1 MNADDIYEN
10 LPCHEEAL
18 RNGNNGDRGIVGS
31 TKIGAHGINTGGDG
45 DGGGGDGGVMDNGAG
60 QQNKMQNNLAL
71 NSKDMLYA
79 TPLKKSER
87 PLKVLNNGPT
97 AATATTATATT
108 TATTNGNGCGSALT
122 PARSQDQ
129 DAKIINAELE
139 DRRIRD
145 FLKDT
150 TQMHKKIE
158 LHKTYQ
164 SSNFSYLARK
174 EHFADLVQRN
184 VNNNGSGVPLR
195 PDVTIDEEAKL
206 AAMVG
211 GGSDGKGG
219 RAAAAY
225 KSLAGE
231 EEEVKNLDLDTNDSL
246 NELEARCNEKLEMLT
261 NLNRARSSEQR
272 SQEDNEQ
279 QQLEQGSIDLLLLG
293 GTDGDRAVSEDD
305 IVPKPSAP
313 PLSAVQTARSKHGKQ
328 QQQGGGNG
336 VGPFGE
342 STDQPII
349 SAHLNREWVLKKI
362 AMCLEQRISKKPV
375 PPVPGEAASVTTP
388 SAGPSSGPG
397 GYFGRGQTVGV
408 PSDSGSQPSGHRS
421 SAGAAAAAAGGG
433 DGGLPSLGYLV
444 LGSNGSGKT
453 SICNDIIEGTSGTK
467 GMLNRRLLACYFV
480 NSQNPECHSLSMFIR
495 SIILQILSHS
505 SFVNVT
511 GPDGAATSS
520 SVEMSNNLSTTIP
533 TVDGDRMAPA
543 SETVVTTSND
553 CLPEAD
559 QQRATGSPPSPPQQ
573 PPHQQQ
579 PQMGDMTDDLSEAV
593 DRELEAA
600 IRTEMQI
607 NERVAEFCSGRK
619 AKVSRQQSEPVESFS
634 RDREQPNYPYKTH
647 PPSMASKVGSGGG
660 DEQHEP
666 DGDDGKPEKTMS
678 PGRPV
683 KVSKIPIAIGSTIR
697 SPKKVSPTRQRS
709 REQEAE
715 EDEKKEAEEEKEA
728 EGAREEQTILEGGGE
743 AIAERDIADFQLDDI
758 VGKALDDEQDGCVQ
772 TKEEEK
778 KEEGKQHE
786 EEESNVKE
794 PLRPTKPME
803 TSIPPPLP
811 KSKNC
816 RQIIADGY
824 YEMLLSNPDI
834 FESLT
839 VDSIEKNPDDCFKKA
854 ILFPLLELCPPK
866 NALLLL
872 IDSIDENYLQDGNL
886 ISTLKGKQATKS
898 RNIAEL
904 LANHIHLM
912 PKWLFMVCTAKKQNK
927 NITKLF
933 TGFKKLTLDDLRKSH
948 VVKDV
953 QQYIINRLNTD
964 FRGINLTKDIIE
976 SLNQLYIKSN
986 GCLLYLYKVLNGIR
1000 ENFFTFREIKLI
1012 PCTLNGLYLYIC
1024 QKSFNKK
1031 QYNKIRP
1038 ILNILLVCNSY
1049 VDKYFIYNCL
1059 RTHNYTLEMEDF
1071 ERRLELMRNI
1081 VEYAPGGGGGG
1092 GGGNG
1097 ALRIFHNSFC
1107 DWLID
1112 VKFSTKKFLC
1122 DLNEGHVMVSMYY
1135 TVVADQICPNKLR
1148 LYLYHLIKTG
1158 EYLTSRS
1165 VDLDL
1170 LLILL
1175 ETKSNLSDCFYTNL
1189 LNCCA
1194 MCEDECR
1201 HDVNLSVRTKHMLD
1215 RFLNGQLNDEFMMF
1229 LNDFFKPNLPTDCKV
1244 LKLLIETGIN
1254 NADTQLSCESSAL
1267 NSPVLSDR
1275 SQNIDSELAELLIS
1289 SEKSCQQEL
1298 QKSINLHELQDG
1310 SNAAV
1315 AAGAAAM
1322 HGFGGGRGAHADCSA
1337 MARQR
1342 YSGVPSLGGGGDG
1355 GSSVLG
1361 DSKSDIQN
1369 DRIGSGL
1376 QCDMFE
1382 GEMHKGKALIHILAN
1397 EGNHTLLERALN
1409 ACKDPIDLEIED
1421 LNGQTALNIAARNG
1435 HQEIVKLL
1443 LTYKQPLKDGTG
1455 RYRMIDVNHAD
1466 RDGWTPLR
1474 SASWGGHTEV
1484 VKLLIET
1491 GVCAIDRADKEGRT
1505 ALRAAAWSG
1514 NEDIVKILIEAG
1526 ANVNSIDKQ
1535 GRTSLIA
1542 ASYMGHYDIVE
1553 ILLENGADVNHTDLD
1568 GRNALC
1574 VAALCGSSGYS
1585 RVISTLLEYGANTDQ
1600 TDNEGMSPLLVSSF
1614 EGNAEICEL
1623 LLENG
1628 ADPDMADN
1636 MGRTPLWAACTSGHA
1651 NVVKLLLFWGCGIDC
1666 MDSEGRTVL
1675 SVAAAQG
1682 NLETVRQLLDRGLD
1696 ETHRDNAG
1704 WTPLHYAAFEGY
1716 ADICVQLLESG
1727 AKIDE
1732 CDNEGKA
1739 ALHLAAQEG
1748 HNAVIEAILN
1758 IHRPCIDQRAHDG
1771 KTAFRLACLE
1781 EHFECI
1787 QTLLKY
1793 GCDINSKDA
1802 DSRTTLYILALDN
1815 KLKAVKFLLEYSNAD
1830 VNIPDS
1836 EGRTALHVSAWQGHA
1851 EMVKLLITLGNANV
1865 NAMDLESRTPLHSCA
1880 WQGNHEVMQLLLY
1893 YGAVPDHA
1901 CKQGA
1906 TALGISAQEGHEKCV
1921 SYLLKYGANPY
1932 KSDHCGRTPIKLAA
1946 KSNRNNVLRI
1956 LENFTKNDLDCG
1968 KMAHPQLNLKSPDE
1982 LPPCNSIHNPS
1993 PSSGCY
1999 PTNPSL
2005 LMPSGSAPPQNASPS
2020 TVSNNTT
2027 SCSSAQN
2034 NNFYENTMHSDTS
2047 SLQKRKSVISSQST
2061 GSSNEVPMSFTQQ
2074 LQKHSRH
2081 HNSKSHHIVQQQ
2093 HQPHHSNAAAHQQQ
2107 SVASGG
2113 GKFGSKKHSQVLP
2126 NVEEYQANIAAS
2138 NIRMNP
2144 NDADLFDLGCMS
2156 PLYAT
2161 PPHSPSSE
2169 ISSPGQNQPPSSLAL
2184 LGKQFEEMNISLSNN
2199 STIVNPHDSHF
2210 ARDTHMRIILGNNQ
2224 KDGHHQH
2231 SGSAS
2236 GGGAGGGGKSSKRI
2250 TTNPAMRLIRNRI
2263 DSAAQL
2269 IRRTNNMLS
2278 SNSNN
2283 QGSSSIGVK
2292 SGTFQWRKE
2301 SQM

>member
-1 MNADDIYEN
+1 MNSDDIYEN
-10 LPCHEEAL
+10 LPCHTDEAL
-18 RNGNNGDRGIVGS
+18 RNGNGTTTS
-31 TKIGAHGINTGGDG
+31 NTGNRASRDAT
-45 DGGGGDGGVMDNGAG
+45 DENGEG
-60 QQNKMQNNLAL
+60 KMQNNLAL

-87 PLKVLNNGPT
+87 PGKVLNNSAP
-97 AATATTATATT
+97 AVQ
-108 TATTNGNGCGSALT
+108 NGNVAAASPGSKPSAAHSSALSGAEADRDT
-122 PARSQDQ
+122 
-129 DAKIINAELE
+129 KIINAELE

-150 TQMHKKIE
+150 SQMHKKIE

-184 VNNNGSGVPLR
+184 VNSNNGDQQQPPPYCVAGE
-195 PDVTIDEEAKL
+195 DELDSTAAL
-206 AAMVG
+206 AVVATG
-211 GGSDGKGG
+211 
-219 RAAAAY
+219 Y
-225 KSLAGE
+225 KTLAGE
-231 EEEVKNLDLDTNDSL
+231 EEDNNLDLDVNESL
-246 NELEARCNEKLEMLT
+246 NELEARCNEKLEMLAK
-261 NLNRARSSEQR
+261 LNRTRPGTATEQQ

-279 QQLEQGSIDLLLLG
+279 ADLMGHTPVELEAG
-293 GTDGDRAVSEDD
+293 V
-305 IVPKPSAP
+305 VPKPSAP
-313 PLSAVQTARSKHGKQ
+313 PLSALSTERASKSNNLGDPL
-328 QQQGGGNG
+328 GGGG
-336 VGPFGE
+336 
-342 STDQPII
+342 STGAGSEAII

-362 AMCLEQRISKKPV
+362 AMCLEQRTSKKPV
-375 PPVPGEAASVTTP
+375 PPVPSSVPNDIATP
-388 SAGPSSGPG
+388 SGSS
-397 GYFGRGQTVGV
+397 V
-408 PSDSGSQPSGHRS
+408 PP
-421 SAGAAAAAAGGG
+421 AAAGGYFARG
-433 DGGLPSLGYLV
+433 GQSGASGIPPTDGLRGGGGGGGGENGLPSLGYLV

-453 SICNDIIEGTSGTK
+453 SICNDIIEGTTGTK

-495 SIILQILSHS
+495 SVILQILSHS
-505 SFVNVT
+505 SYVNS
-511 GPDGAATSS
+511 AAN
-520 SVEMSNNLSTTIP
+520 SVAGHELINLS
-533 TVDGDRMAPA
+533 
-543 SETVVTTSND
+543 ETSFEVNEQQPVSNSND

-559 QQRATGSPPSPPQQ
+559 QQQLKGAEPSAPANHSPDADVLRSDPPPVTQ
-573 PPHQQQ
+573 
-579 PQMGDMTDDLSEAV
+579 TERTNESSETV
-593 DRELEAA
+593 DKELEDA
-600 IRTEMQI
+600 IRTEMKI
-607 NERVAEFCSGRK
+607 NERVAEFCSSRK
-619 AKVSRQQSEPVESFS
+619 KVSRQQSEPVESLS
-634 RDREQPNYPYKTH
+634 RDREQPTYPYKTH
-647 PPSMASKVGSGGG
+647 PPPMTKAAA
-660 DEQHEP
+660 ETNA
-666 DGDDGKPEKTMS
+666 DGEEKLDKATMS
-678 PGRPV
+678 PGRPA

-697 SPKKVSPTRQRS
+697 SPKKMSPTKEDVGQRDRGQETDAETRQ
-709 REQEAE
+709 APE
-715 EDEKKEAEEEKEA
+715 EDI
-728 EGAREEQTILEGGGE
+728 ILEGGGE
-743 AIAERDIADFQLDDI
+743 AIAEGDVSDIKLLQ
-758 VGKALDDEQDGCVQ
+758 DDEAIDV
-772 TKEEEK
+772 KASESSEEVK
-778 KEEGKQHE
+778 K
-786 EEESNVKE
+786 SLE
-794 PLRPTKPME
+794 PLIAPEEASSVRVDCVERTHPQIRPTKPME

-816 RQIIADGY
+816 RQVIADGY

-834 FESLT
+834 FELLT

-872 IDSIDENYLQDGNL
+872 IDSIDENYIQDGNL
-886 ISTLKGKQATKS
+886 ISTLKGKQVTKS

-904 LANHIHLM
+904 LSNHIHLM

-1031 QYNKIRP
+1031 QYSKIRP
-1038 ILNILLVCNSY
+1038 ILNVLLVCNSY

-1081 VEYAPGGGGGG
+1081 VEYSPMNPG
-1092 GGGNG
+1092 
-1097 ALRIFHNSFC
+1097 AVRIFHNSFC

-1135 TVVADQICPNKLR
+1135 TVVADEICPNKLR

-1158 EYLTSRS
+1158 EYLTSKN

-1201 HDVNLSVRTKHMLD
+1201 NDINLSARTKYMLD
-1215 RFLNGQLNDEFMMF
+1215 RFLNGQLNDDFMIF

-1254 NADTQLSCESSAL
+1254 NADTALSCESSAI

-1298 QKSINLHELQDG
+1298 QKSIHLELLDG
-1310 SNAAV
+1310 GGV
-1315 AAGAAAM
+1315 PAGAAGM
-1322 HGFGGGRGAHADCSA
+1322 LDGHGVGRDGAAAAAAIGGVSA
-1337 MARQR
+1337 GLVARHR
-1342 YSGVPSLGGGGDG
+1342 YSAGPSITSGGGGDG
-1355 GSSVLG
+1355 GSSALG

-1369 DRIGSGL
+1369 DRVGSAV

-1443 LTYKQPLKDGTG
+1443 LTYKQPLRDGTG

-1748 HNAVIEAILN
+1748 HNAVMEAILN

-1787 QTLLKY
+1787 QTLLKF

-1802 DSRTTLYILALDN
+1802 DSRTTLYILALEN

-1836 EGRTALHVSAWQGHA
+1836 EGRTALHVAAWQGHA
-1851 EMVKLLITLGNANV
+1851 EMVKLLITLGNADV

-1893 YGAVPDHA
+1893 YGAISDHA

-1956 LENFTKNDLDCG
+1956 LESFTKNDLDCG
-1968 KMAHPQLNLKSPDE
+1968 KVMHPHLNLKSPDE
-1982 LPPCNSIHNPS
+1982 LPPCSSIHNPS
-1993 PSSGCY
+1993 PSSGY
-1999 PTNPSL
+1999 PNNPNL
-2005 LMPSGSAPPQNASPS
+2005 LIPASGGGGGGSAMLNASS
-2020 TVSNNTT
+2020 TNSNTT
-2027 SCSSAQN
+2027 SSTTQN

-2061 GSSNEVPMSFTQQ
+2061 GSSNEQAPMSFTQQ

-2093 HQPHHSNAAAHQQQ
+2093 HQPHQQQ
-2107 SVASGG
+2107 QTSTSSVA
-2113 GKFGSKKHSQVLP
+2113 KFASKKHSQVLP
-2126 NVEEYQANIAAS
+2126 NVEEYQSNIAS
-2138 NIRMNP
+2138 NIRINP

-2199 STIVNPHDSHF
+2199 STIMNPHDNHF

-2224 KDGHHQH
+2224 KEGGQLQ
-2231 SGSAS
+2231 GAN
-2236 GGGAGGGGKSSKRI
+2236 GGAGAGGKSSKRSGI
-2250 TTNPAMRLIRNRI
+2250 ATNPAMRLIRNRI

-2269 IRRTNNMLS
+2269 IRRTNNILS
-2278 SNSNN
+2278 SGGNN

>member
-1 MNADDIYEN
+1 MSSSANGEIANGGRMNTDDMYAN
-10 LPCHEEAL
+10 LPCHE
-18 RNGNNGDRGIVGS
+18 RMR
-31 TKIGAHGINTGGDG
+31 
-45 DGGGGDGGVMDNGAG
+45 NGAG
-60 QQNKMQNNLAL
+60 GVDSDEGSGLTPNVASTADNGCASGGFTVDQQPAVENNNKIQNNLAM
-71 NSKDMLYA
+71 NSRDSLYA
-79 TPLKKSER
+79 TPLKRSER
-87 PLKVLNNGPT
+87 PKLLQQGATPKGRPPIATPVTRAIGHANMDDHLNNSNGSGSSL
-97 AATATTATATT
+97 TTAD
-108 TATTNGNGCGSALT
+108 
-122 PARSQDQ
+122 RDV
-129 DAKIINAELE
+129 KIINAELE

-158 LHKTYQ
+158 LNKEYQ
-164 SSNFSYLARK
+164 TSNFSYLARK
-174 EHFADLVQRN
+174 EHFVNLVHQN
-184 VNNNGSGVPLR
+184 VLNDSLH
-195 PDVTIDEEAKL
+195 
-206 AAMVG
+206 G
-211 GGSDGKGG
+211 GGSAT
-219 RAAAAY
+219 AAAAQSDSLDQSLLLGY
-225 KSLAGE
+225 KTLANE
-231 EEEVKNLDLDTNDSL
+231 EEGKNLDLDVNESL
-246 NELEARCNEKLEMLT
+246 DELEVKCNEKLEMLT
-261 NLNRARSSEQR
+261 NLHRNRSTER

-279 QQLEQGSIDLLLLG
+279 LDMDQPPPTL
-293 GTDGDRAVSEDD
+293 
-305 IVPKPSAP
+305 VPP
-313 PLSAVQTARSKHGKQ
+313 PDKKLSLNSQPVNGKTSNQ
-328 QQQGGGNG
+328 NNIGGNARMQ
-336 VGPFGE
+336 
-342 STDQPII
+342 DAAI
-349 SAHLNREWVLKKI
+349 SAYLNREWVLKKI
-362 AMCLEQRISKKPV
+362 AMCLEQRASKKPIPV
-375 PPVPGEAASVTTP
+375 PPGADPADRV
-388 SAGPSSGPG
+388 PSS
-397 GYFGRGQTVGV
+397 T
-408 PSDSGSQPSGHRS
+408 SGFFPRATSTHQ
-421 SAGAAAAAAGGG
+421 AAPNRAV
-433 DGGLPSLGYLV
+433 DLPSLGYLV

-453 SICNDIIEGTSGTK
+453 SICNDIIEGSAGTK

-505 SFVNVT
+505 SF
-511 GPDGAATSS
+511 GC
-520 SVEMSNNLSTTIP
+520 ST
-533 TVDGDRMAPA
+533 APP
-543 SETVVTTSND
+543 VGTTPNITANSND
-553 CLPEAD
+553 LTNNEPKEPSVIGSNDALPEAD
-559 QQRATGSPPSPPQQ
+559 QQQFAADRSPSKEAEEKVA
-573 PPHQQQ
+573 
-579 PQMGDMTDDLSEAV
+579 GYDKELEDVILSEIK
-593 DRELEAA
+593 L
-600 IRTEMQI
+600 
-607 NERVAEFCSGRK
+607 NERVAEFCSK
-619 AKVSRQQSEPVESFS
+619 KKVCRQQSEPVESLS
-634 RDREQPNYPYKTH
+634 RDKELSNYPYTTH
-647 PPSMASKVGSGGG
+647 PPLLKNVSGK
-660 DEQHEP
+660 ESSENRNNNIL
-666 DGDDGKPEKTMS
+666 S
-678 PGRPV
+678 PG
-683 KVSKIPIAIGSTIR
+683 KAKASKIPVAIGSSIR
-697 SPKKVSPTRQRS
+697 SPTKVVLPKESPKS
-709 REQEAE
+709 ENG
-715 EDEKKEAEEEKEA
+715 EEEELLD
-728 EGAREEQTILEGGGE
+728 GAG
-743 AIAERDIADFQLDDI
+743 DCIADISDI
-758 VGKALDDEQDGCVQ
+758 KLDDEIAREISEDVTVEIKETEEIVEQTVENIKTEPSKPTTEPKPVIEPPAVDG
-772 TKEEEK
+772 
-778 KEEGKQHE
+778 
-786 EEESNVKE
+786 N
-794 PLRPTKPME
+794 
-803 TSIPPPLP
+803 IPPPLP

-834 FESLT
+834 FESIT

-854 ILFPLLELCPPK
+854 ILFPLLELNPPK

-872 IDSIDENYLQDGNL
+872 IDSIDENYIQDGNL
-886 ISTLKGKQATKS
+886 ISTLKGKQITKS

-904 LANHIHLM
+904 LSNHIHLM

-986 GCLLYLYKVLNGIR
+986 GCLLYLFKVLTGIK

-1038 ILNILLVCNSY
+1038 ILNILLVCNNY
-1049 VDKYFIYNCL
+1049 VDKYFLYNCL
-1059 RTHNYTLEMEDF
+1059 RTHNYTLDMEEF
-1071 ERRLELMRNI
+1071 EKRLDLMRNI
-1081 VEYAPGGGGGG
+1081 VEYSPR
-1092 GGGNG
+1092 NPY
-1097 ALRIFHNSFC
+1097 ALKIFHNSFC

-1135 TVVADQICPNKLR
+1135 TMVADQLCPNKLR

-1158 EYLTSRS
+1158 EYLTNKNIN
-1165 VDLDL
+1165 LDL

-1194 MCEDECR
+1194 LCEDECKN
-1201 HDVNLSVRTKHMLD
+1201 DVNLALRTRVMLE
-1215 RFLNGQLNDEFMMF
+1215 RYLNAELNEEFIGF

-1254 NADTQLSCESSAL
+1254 NADTVLSCESSAI

-1289 SEKSCQQEL
+1289 SEKSCQLEL
-1298 QKSINLHELQDG
+1298 QKSINLVDIQCGVAGLGPTVGCNTSSAPLVGDNFDGHDGDRCESAIVGDG
-1310 SNAAV
+1310 SAI
-1315 AAGAAAM
+1315 
-1322 HGFGGGRGAHADCSA
+1322 
-1337 MARQR
+1337 
-1342 YSGVPSLGGGGDG
+1342 
-1355 GSSVLG
+1355 G

-1369 DRIGSGL
+1369 DRV
-1376 QCDMFE
+1376 QYDMFDSE
-1382 GEMHKGKALIHILAN
+1382 LHKGKALIHILAN

-1435 HQEIVKLL
+1435 HIDIVKLL
-1443 LTYKQPLKDGTG
+1443 LHYKQPLNDGTG
-1455 RYRMIDVNHAD
+1455 RFRKINVNHAD

-1474 SASWGGHTEV
+1474 SASWGGHTDV
-1484 VKLLIET
+1484 VKLLIES
-1491 GVCAIDRADKEGRT
+1491 GACAIDRADKEGRT

-1585 RVISTLLEYGANTDQ
+1585 KVISTLLEYGANTDQ

-1614 EGNAEICEL
+1614 EGNSEICEL

-1628 ADPDMADN
+1628 ADPDMADH

-1651 NVVKLLLFWGCGIDC
+1651 HVVKLLLFWGCGIDC

-1716 ADICVQLLESG
+1716 ADICIQLLESG

-1748 HNAVIEAILN
+1748 HNAVLEAILN
-1758 IHRPCIDQRAHDG
+1758 VHRPCIDQRAHDG

-1781 EHFECI
+1781 GHFECV
-1787 QTLLKY
+1787 QSLLKF

-1802 DSRTTLYILALDN
+1802 DSRTTLYILALEN
-1815 KLKAVKFLLEYSNAD
+1815 KLKVVKFLLEYSHAD
-1830 VNIPDS
+1830 VNIPDG
-1836 EGRTALHVSAWQGHA
+1836 EGRTALHVASWQGHA
-1851 EMVKLLITLGNANV
+1851 EMVKLLITLGNADV

-1893 YGAVPDHA
+1893 YGAIPDHA

-1921 SYLLKYGANPY
+1921 TYLLKYGANPF

-1956 LENFTKNDLDCG
+1956 LENYTKNDLDGG
-1968 KMAHPQLNLKSPDE
+1968 KMGHQNLNLKSPDE
-1982 LPPCNSIHNPS
+1982 LPPSSAIHNPS
-1993 PSSGCY
+1993 PSG
-1999 PTNPSL
+1999 PFPNPGL
-2005 LMPSGSAPPQNASPS
+2005 LMPNNSLGGATNSTQNS
-2020 TVSNNTT
+2020 
-2027 SCSSAQN
+2027 
-2034 NNFYENTMHSDTS
+2034 NFYENTMQSDNS

-2061 GSSNEVPMSFTQQ
+2061 GSSNEAPMSFTQQ

-2093 HQPHHSNAAAHQQQ
+2093 HQPHNQVTTGNA
-2107 SVASGG
+2107 SSTRYG
-2113 GKFGSKKHSQVLP
+2113 GSKKHAQILP
-2126 NVEEYQANIAAS
+2126 NVEEYQANIAS

-2161 PPHSPSSE
+2161 PPHSPSSD
-2169 ISSPGQNQPPSSLAL
+2169 ISSPGQNQPPSSLAQ

-2199 STIVNPHDSHF
+2199 STIMNPSDNHF

-2224 KDGHHQH
+2224 KEQ
-2231 SGSAS
+2231 SQ
-2236 GGGAGGGGKSSKRI
+2236 GGKSSKRSGI
-2250 TTNPAMRLIRNRI
+2250 ATNPAMRLIRNRI

-2269 IRRTNNMLS
+2269 IRRTNNILS
-2278 SNSNN
+2278 SGGGSG

>member
-1 MNADDIYEN
+1 MDTDDIYEN
-10 LPCHEEAL
+10 LPCREEAL
-18 RNGNNGDRGIVGS
+18 RNGNGGAAGSVPNG
-31 TKIGAHGINTGGDG
+31 AAGGG
-45 DGGGGDGGVMDNGAG
+45 DGGGG
-60 QQNKMQNNLAL
+60 NKLQNNLAL

-79 TPLKKSER
+79 TPLKKSDR
-87 PLKVLNNGPT
+87 PLKVLNNG
-97 AATATTATATT
+97 TTAPMAM
-108 TATTNGNGCGSALT
+108 TTNGNGTTGPPVVGRLVDRT
-122 PARSQDQ
+122 ETNEH

-158 LHKTYQ
+158 LHKTSYQ

-184 VNNNGSGVPLR
+184 VNNNGGTVAEDLGA
-195 PDVTIDEEAKL
+195 TG
-206 AAMVG
+206 AAGGLVG
-211 GGSDGKGG
+211 TG
-219 RAAAAY
+219 Y
-225 KSLAGE
+225 KSLAGQKE
-231 EEEVKNLDLDTNDSL
+231 EDNNLDFDVHESL

-261 NLNRARSSEQR
+261 NLNRGRSTEQR

-279 QQLEQGSIDLLLLG
+279 QLQQQQQQQQQLSDDG
-293 GTDGDRAVSEDD
+293 GDG
-305 IVPKPSAP
+305 VPKPSAP
-313 PLSAVQTARSKHGKQ
+313 PLSALQTERKKRGASGNRE
-328 QQQGGGNG
+328 GNG
-336 VGPFGE
+336 SGLGGDG
-342 STDQPII
+342 SLDQPVI

-362 AMCLEQRISKKPV
+362 AMCLEQRIAKKPV
-375 PPVPGEAASVTTP
+375 PPVPGGGATDGASVATPSTGAAGGFFGRAAPDAPTVAAATQAPPPPPP
-388 SAGPSSGPG
+388 SAGGL
-397 GYFGRGQTVGV
+397 RGV
-408 PSDSGSQPSGHRS
+408 DGSP
-421 SAGAAAAAAGGG
+421 
-433 DGGLPSLGYLV
+433 PSLGYLV

-480 NSQNPECHSLSMFIR
+480 NSQSPECHSLSMFIR

-505 SFVNVT
+505 SFVHSSDPGAGAQHEVT
-511 GPDGAATSS
+511 
-520 SVEMSNNLSTTIP
+520 NLSAG
-533 TVDGDRMAPA
+533 DGSALGDEPVA
-543 SETVVTTSND
+543 EVVEPVNTSND

-559 QQRATGSPPSPPQQ
+559 QQRNEPPQ
-573 PPHQQQ
+573 PPA
-579 PQMGDMTDDLSEAV
+579 TDELSETV

-600 IRTEMQI
+600 IRTELKI
-607 NERVAEFCSGRK
+607 NERVAEFCASGRK
-619 AKVSRQQSEPVESFS
+619 KVSRQQSEPVESFG
-634 RDREQPNYPYKTH
+634 RDREHANYPYKTH
-647 PPSMASKVGSGGG
+647 PPPAGKTLGGG
-660 DEQHEP
+660 TIEEEMAADEQKDE
-666 DGDDGKPEKTMS
+666 DGDDGKAVEKTMS
-678 PGRPV
+678 PGRGG

-697 SPKKVSPTRQRS
+697 SPKKVSPTGKGPEPKEFPDKES
-709 REQEAE
+709 SEGGGAE
-715 EDEKKEAEEEKEA
+715 ED
-728 EGAREEQTILEGGGE
+728 TILEGGGE
-743 AIAERDIADFQLDDI
+743 AIAEGDIADFKQGLDDDEVADVNEQHNGREEHVDRTAGEQLDS
-758 VGKALDDEQDGCVQ
+758 L
-772 TKEEEK
+772 
-778 KEEGKQHE
+778 
-786 EEESNVKE
+786 
-794 PLRPTKPME
+794 LPTKAME

-854 ILFPLLELCPPK
+854 ILFPLLELCPPR

-886 ISTLKGKQATKS
+886 ISTLKGKQASKS

-1038 ILNILLVCNSY
+1038 ILNVLLVCNSY
-1049 VDKYFIYNCL
+1049 VDKLFIYNCL

-1081 VEYAPGGGGGG
+1081 VEYSPTNAS
-1092 GGGNG
+1092 
-1097 ALRIFHNSFC
+1097 AVRIFHNSFC

-1254 NADTQLSCESSAL
+1254 NADTQLSCESSAIH
-1267 NSPVLSDR
+1267 SPVLSDR

-1298 QKSINLHELQDG
+1298 QKSINLEDG
-1310 SNAAV
+1310 N
-1315 AAGAAAM
+1315 
-1322 HGFGGGRGAHADCSA
+1322 GGGGMGSVPAMGFAGGRAGDGGASGGLS
-1337 MARQR
+1337 RQR
-1342 YSGVPSLGGGGDG
+1342 YSGGPSIAGGDG
-1355 GSSVLG
+1355 GSSALG

-1369 DRIGSGL
+1369 DRIGSGF

-1553 ILLENGADVNHTDLD
+1553 ILLENGAEVNHTDLD

-1716 ADICVQLLESG
+1716 GDICVQLLESG

-1758 IHRPCIDQRAHDG
+1758 IHRLCIDQRAHDG

-1830 VNIPDS
+1830 ANIPDS

-1968 KMAHPQLNLKSPDE
+1968 KMVHLNLKSPDE

-1999 PTNPSL
+1999 PSNPGL
-2005 LMPSGSAPPQNASPS
+2005 LMPTAAGATGGAMQNPSPSPNAS
-2020 TVSNNTT
+2020 NTT
-2027 SCSSAQN
+2027 GSSAQN

-2061 GSSNEVPMSFTQQ
+2061 GSSNEQVPMSFTQQ

-2093 HQPHHSNAAAHQQQ
+2093 HQPHHNAHQQ
-2107 SVASGG
+2107 SVAG

-2126 NVEEYQANIAAS
+2126 NVDEYHANIAS

-2199 STIVNPHDSHF
+2199 STIVNPHDNHF

-2224 KDGHHQH
+2224 KEGVHQQ
-2231 SGSAS
+2231 
-2236 GGGAGGGGKSSKRI
+2236 GGAAAGGGGGGKSSKRSGI

-2278 SNSNN
+2278 SSGNN

>member
-1 MNADDIYEN
+1 MSSALNGKLANGKMNADDIYEN
-10 LPCHEEAL
+10 LPCHERM
-18 RNGNNGDRGIVGS
+18 RNG
-31 TKIGAHGINTGGDG
+31 GGDEFAPSAPPAMDEEDG
-45 DGGGGDGGVMDNGAG
+45 PSGGGGGASGVQA
-60 QQNKMQNNLAL
+60 QQQPPQLQQQQQQVENNNKIQNNLAL
-71 NSKDMLYA
+71 HSKDSLYA

-87 PLKVLNNGPT
+87 PKPAQGATPKGRPPLPTRVSSINVDDNLNNS
-97 AATATTATATT
+97 AAAAQA
-108 TATTNGNGCGSALT
+108 ASE
-122 PARSQDQ
+122 RDV
-129 DAKIINAELE
+129 KIINAELE

-150 TQMHKKIE
+150 SQMHKKIE
-158 LHKTYQ
+158 LHKEYQ
-164 SSNFSYLARK
+164 GSNFSYLARK
-174 EHFADLVQRN
+174 EHFANLVQQN
-184 VNNNGSGVPLR
+184 VLNDSLN
-195 PDVTIDEEAKL
+195 
-206 AAMVG
+206 
-211 GGSDGKGG
+211 GGSAGHPEGIDQSLLG
-219 RAAAAY
+219 Y
-225 KSLAGE
+225 KTLANE
-231 EEEVKNLDLDTNDSL
+231 DEDKNLDLDVNESL
-246 NELEARCNEKLEMLT
+246 DELEAKCNEKLEMLT
-261 NLNRARSSEQR
+261 NLHRHRSTER

-279 QQLEQGSIDLLLLG
+279 LDLDGPLGEQKPPPALINGKTSSLMQNGRPQELSLG
-293 GTDGDRAVSEDD
+293 
-305 IVPKPSAP
+305 PS
-313 PLSAVQTARSKHGKQ
+313 SAVHAY
-328 QQQGGGNG
+328 
-336 VGPFGE
+336 
-342 STDQPII
+342 
-349 SAHLNREWVLKKI
+349 LNREWVLKKI
-362 AMCLEQRISKKPV
+362 AMCLEQRASKKPIPV
-375 PPVPGEAASVTTP
+375 PPLEGAECVAS
-388 SAGPSSGPG
+388 SSGFFPRATSTHQAPN
-397 GYFGRGQTVGV
+397 RGL
-408 PSDSGSQPSGHRS
+408 D
-421 SAGAAAAAAGGG
+421 
-433 DGGLPSLGYLV
+433 LPSLGYLV

-453 SICNDIIEGTSGTK
+453 SICNDIIDGTSGTK

-505 SFVNVT
+505 SFVGGINPT
-511 GPDGAATSS
+511 TAHNTS
-520 SVEMSNNLSTTIP
+520 
-533 TVDGDRMAPA
+533 
-543 SETVVTTSND
+543 TTSND
-553 CLPEAD
+553 LTEAAVETAKQEHPPQDISSNEALPEAD
-559 QQRATGSPPSPPQQ
+559 QTK
-573 PPHQQQ
+573 
-579 PQMGDMTDDLSEAV
+579 DTDFDKELEDVILSEIK
-593 DRELEAA
+593 L
-600 IRTEMQI
+600 
-607 NERVAEFCSGRK
+607 NERVAEFCSK
-619 AKVSRQQSEPVESFS
+619 KKVCRQQSEPVESLS
-634 RDREQPNYPYKTH
+634 RDKEAPAYPYTTH
-647 PPSMASKVGSGGG
+647 PPLQKTGEQRDKAGG
-660 DEQHEP
+660 
-666 DGDDGKPEKTMS
+666 S
-678 PGRPV
+678 PGKRG
-683 KVSKIPIAIGSTIR
+683 SKIPVAIGSKIR
-697 SPKKVSPTRQRS
+697 SPAKSLASSPQ
-709 REQEAE
+709 E
-715 EDEKKEAEEEKEA
+715 ED
-728 EGAREEQTILEGGGE
+728 GGKVE
-743 AIAERDIADFQLDDI
+743 P
-758 VGKALDDEQDGCVQ
+758 
-772 TKEEEK
+772 
-778 KEEGKQHE
+778 E
-786 EEESNVKE
+786 EEEILDGAGEGIADISDMKLDEDIAQEINEDVTEKIEEPVAATPPKE
-794 PLRPTKPME
+794 ESPEQEEVAPPSE
-803 TSIPPPLP
+803 TASIPPPLP

-816 RQIIADGY
+816 RQVIADGY

-834 FESLT
+834 FESIT

-854 ILFPLLELCPPK
+854 ILFPLLELSPPK
-866 NALLLL
+866 SALLLL
-872 IDSIDENYLQDGNL
+872 IDSIDENYIQDGNL
-886 ISTLKGKQATKS
+886 ISTLKGKQVTKS

-904 LANHIHLM
+904 LSNHIHLM

-933 TGFKKLTLDDLRKSH
+933 TGYKKLTLDDLRKSH

-986 GCLLYLYKVLNGIR
+986 GCLLYLHKVLTGIK

-1038 ILNILLVCNSY
+1038 MLNVLLVCNNY
-1049 VDKYFIYNCL
+1049 VDKYFLYNCL
-1059 RTHNYTLEMEDF
+1059 RTHNYSLEMDEF
-1071 ERRLELMRNI
+1071 EKRLDLMRNI
-1081 VEYAPGGGGGG
+1081 IEYSPR
-1092 GGGNG
+1092 NPG
-1097 ALRIFHNSFC
+1097 ALKIFHNSFC

-1135 TVVADQICPNKLR
+1135 TMVADQLCPNKLR

-1158 EYLTSRS
+1158 EYLTNKHIN
-1165 VDLDL
+1165 LDL

-1194 MCEDECR
+1194 LCEDECKN
-1201 HDVNLSVRTKHMLD
+1201 DVNLACKTRLMLE
-1215 RFLNGQLNDEFMMF
+1215 RYLNAELNEEFNGF

-1254 NADTQLSCESSAL
+1254 NADTVLSCESSAI

-1298 QKSINLHELQDG
+1298 QKSINLDQLQPTPSALVDRYDVHEVDQCESVG
-1310 SNAAV
+1310 V
-1315 AAGAAAM
+1315 A
-1322 HGFGGGRGAHADCSA
+1322 
-1337 MARQR
+1337 
-1342 YSGVPSLGGGGDG
+1342 GDG
-1355 GSSVLG
+1355 GSAIG

-1369 DRIGSGL
+1369 DRV
-1376 QCDMFE
+1376 QYDMFDA
-1382 GEMHKGKALIHILAN
+1382 EMHKGKALIHILAN
-1397 EGNHTLLERALN
+1397 EGNHMLLERALN

-1435 HQEIVKLL
+1435 HIEIVKLL
-1443 LTYKQPLKDGTG
+1443 LQDRQPLNDGTG
-1455 RYRMIDVNHAD
+1455 RFRKIDVNHAD

-1474 SASWGGHTEV
+1474 SASWGGHTDV
-1484 VKLLIET
+1484 VKLLIES
-1491 GVCAIDRADKEGRT
+1491 GSCAIDRADKEGRT

-1553 ILLENGADVNHTDLD
+1553 ILLESGADVNHTDLD

-1585 RVISTLLEYGANTDQ
+1585 KVISTLLEYGANTDQ

-1614 EGNAEICEL
+1614 EGNSEICEL

-1628 ADPDMADN
+1628 ADPDMADH

-1716 ADICVQLLESG
+1716 ADICIQLLESG

-1739 ALHLAAQEG
+1739 ALHLASQEG

-1758 IHRPCIDQRAHDG
+1758 VHRACIDQRAHDG

-1781 EHFECI
+1781 GHFECV

-1793 GCDINSKDA
+1793 GCDVNSKDA
-1802 DSRTTLYILALDN
+1802 DSRTTLYILALEN
-1815 KLKAVKFLLEYSNAD
+1815 KLKVVKFLLEYSNVD
-1830 VNIPDS
+1830 VNVPDS
-1836 EGRTALHVSAWQGHA
+1836 EGRSALHVASWQGHA
-1851 EMVKLLITLGNANV
+1851 EMVKLLITLGNADV

-1893 YGAVPDHA
+1893 YGAIPDHA

-1921 SYLLKYGANPY
+1921 TYLLKYGANPY

-1956 LENFTKNDLDCG
+1956 LENYTKNDLDGG
-1968 KMAHPQLNLKSPDE
+1968 KMLHQGLNLKSPDE
-1982 LPPCNSIHNPS
+1982 LPPTSSIHNPS
-1993 PSSGCY
+1993 PSG
-1999 PTNPSL
+1999 PFPNPSL
-2005 LMPSGSAPPQNASPS
+2005 LMPSSSLN
-2020 TVSNNTT
+2020 V
-2027 SCSSAQN
+2027 SSASTAAIGGTQN
-2034 NNFYENTMHSDTS
+2034 SNFYENTMQSDNS

-2061 GSSNEVPMSFTQQ
+2061 GSSNEQAPMSFTQQ

-2081 HNSKSHHIVQQQ
+2081 HNSKSHHIVQQ
-2093 HQPHHSNAAAHQQQ
+2093 HHHQQQ
-2107 SVASGG
+2107 LQHQQHQQMGSSTGG
-2113 GKFGSKKHSQVLP
+2113 STGGSKYGGTKKHSQMLP
-2126 NVEEYQANIAAS
+2126 NVEEMHSSNAAS
-2138 NIRMNP
+2138 SMRMNP

-2161 PPHSPSSE
+2161 PPHSPSSD

-2199 STIVNPHDSHF
+2199 STIMHPPDNHF

-2224 KDGHHQH
+2224 KEPQQ
-2231 SGSAS
+2231 S
-2236 GGGAGGGGKSSKRI
+2236 GKSSKRSGI
-2250 TTNPAMRLIRNRI
+2250 ATNPAMRLIRNRI

-2278 SNSNN
+2278 SSGGSSG

>member
-1 MNADDIYEN
+1 MNSDDIYEN
-10 LPCHEEAL
+10 LPCHTDEAL
-18 RNGNNGDRGIVGS
+18 RNGNGMTS
-31 TKIGAHGINTGGDG
+31 TGNRASAVLE
-45 DGGGGDGGVMDNGAG
+45 GGGGGGGGGRSTEEGGEV
-60 QQNKMQNNLAL
+60 KLQNNLAL

-87 PLKVLNNGPT
+87 PVKVLNSSVPVMQ
-97 AATATTATATT
+97 
-108 TATTNGNGCGSALT
+108 NGNAAPGTRAQPNSGTFSGEAERDT
-122 PARSQDQ
+122 
-129 DAKIINAELE
+129 KIINAELE

-150 TQMHKKIE
+150 SQMHKKIE

-184 VNNNGSGVPLR
+184 VNSNG
-195 PDVTIDEEAKL
+195 
-206 AAMVG
+206 AMVSDQPLPFHAAG
-211 GGSDGKGG
+211 GDEPDSASFVAGG
-219 RAAAAY
+219 Y
-225 KSLAGE
+225 KTLAGE
-231 EEEVKNLDLDTNDSL
+231 EEDKNLDLGINESL
-246 NELEARCNEKLEMLT
+246 NELEARCNEKLEMLAK
-261 NLNRARSSEQR
+261 LNRARSSTTTEQQ

-279 QQLEQGSIDLLLLG
+279 ADLMDP
-293 GTDGDRAVSEDD
+293 TAVEIEREAG

-313 PLSAVQTARSKHGKQ
+313 PLSALNTERGSKGNNLADPI
-328 QQQGGGNG
+328 GGSTSG
-336 VGPFGE
+336 GE
-342 STDQPII
+342 PAI

-362 AMCLEQRISKKPV
+362 AMCLEQRVSKKPV
-375 PPVPGEAASVTTP
+375 PPVPLSV
-388 SAGPSSGPG
+388 AGVGPSVDSVIPSSSSVPTPGGAG
-397 GYFGRGQTVGV
+397 GYFARSGQSAV
-408 PSDSGSQPSGHRS
+408 SGIPPPADGGHR
-421 SAGAAAAAAGGG
+421 AGET
-433 DGGLPSLGYLV
+433 GLPSLGYLV

-495 SIILQILSHS
+495 SVILQILSHS
-505 SFVNVT
+505 SYVNST
-511 GPDGAATSS
+511 GSS
-520 SVEMSNNLSTTIP
+520 MLGQEIINLS
-533 TVDGDRMAPA
+533 
-543 SETVVTTSND
+543 ETSIEANEQPVNTSND

-559 QQRATGSPPSPPQQ
+559 QQQLKGEPAQNHSPTPVGHDPIQPAAITDRANDSNET
-573 PPHQQQ
+573 
-579 PQMGDMTDDLSEAV
+579 V
-593 DRELEAA
+593 DKELEDA
-600 IRTEMQI
+600 IRTEMKI

-619 AKVSRQQSEPVESFS
+619 KVSRQQSEPVESLS
-634 RDREQPNYPYKTH
+634 RDREQPSYAYKTH
-647 PPSMASKVGSGGG
+647 PPPMTKVGTGNAGAA
-660 DEQHEP
+660 EEP
-666 DGDDGKPEKTMS
+666 DEDDRQDKATMS
-678 PGRPV
+678 PGRPS

-697 SPKKVSPTRQRS
+697 SPKKMSPTKDES
-709 REQEAE
+709 SSSGGGKQEKQQ
-715 EDEKKEAEEEKEA
+715 EDDTGSKLERDEDI
-728 EGAREEQTILEGGGE
+728 ILEGGGE
-743 AIAERDIADFQLDDI
+743 AIAEGDVSDIKLLEDEDIEVKASESVEVKNRVDFTVASEVSPTRNDTEDKPHPQLR
-758 VGKALDDEQDGCVQ
+758 
-772 TKEEEK
+772 
-778 KEEGKQHE
+778 
-786 EEESNVKE
+786 S
-794 PLRPTKPME
+794 TKPME

-816 RQIIADGY
+816 RQVIADGY

-872 IDSIDENYLQDGNL
+872 IDSIDENYIQDGNL
-886 ISTLKGKQATKS
+886 ISTLKGKQVTKS

-904 LANHIHLM
+904 LSNHIHLM

-1031 QYNKIRP
+1031 QYSKIRP
-1038 ILNILLVCNSY
+1038 ILNVLLVCNSY

-1081 VEYAPGGGGGG
+1081 VEYSPLNPCAV
-1092 GGGNG
+1092 
-1097 ALRIFHNSFC
+1097 RIFHNSFC

-1135 TVVADQICPNKLR
+1135 TVVADEICPNKLR

-1158 EYLTSRS
+1158 EYLTSKN

-1201 HDVNLSVRTKHMLD
+1201 NDINLSARTKYMLD
-1215 RFLNGQLNDEFMMF
+1215 RFLNGLLNDDFMIF

-1254 NADTQLSCESSAL
+1254 NADTALSCESSAI

-1298 QKSINLHELQDG
+1298 QKSINLELLECGGANGGTAGGGLIDG
-1310 SNAAV
+1310 SVVVRDGGAV
-1315 AAGAAAM
+1315 GLSS
-1322 HGFGGGRGAHADCSA
+1322 GL
-1337 MARQR
+1337 ARHR
-1342 YSGVPSLGGGGDG
+1342 YSAGPSITGGGDG
-1355 GSSVLG
+1355 GSSALG

-1369 DRIGSGL
+1369 DRVGSGV

-1443 LTYKQPLKDGTG
+1443 LTYKQPLRDGTG

-1748 HNAVIEAILN
+1748 HNAVMEAILN

-1787 QTLLKY
+1787 QTLLKF

-1802 DSRTTLYILALDN
+1802 DSRTTLYILALEN

-1836 EGRTALHVSAWQGHA
+1836 EGRTALHVAAWQGHA
-1851 EMVKLLITLGNANV
+1851 EMVKLLITLGNADV

-1893 YGAVPDHA
+1893 YGAIPDHA

-1956 LENFTKNDLDCG
+1956 LESFTKNDLDCG
-1968 KMAHPQLNLKSPDE
+1968 KMMHPHLNLKSPDE
-1982 LPPCNSIHNPS
+1982 LPPCSSIHNPS
-1993 PSSGCY
+1993 PSSGY
-1999 PTNPSL
+1999 PNNPNL
-2005 LMPSGSAPPQNASPS
+2005 LMPAGGGGSGSAMLNVSS
-2020 TVSNNTT
+2020 TNSNTT
-2027 SCSSAQN
+2027 SSTTQN

-2061 GSSNEVPMSFTQQ
+2061 GSSNEQAPMSFTQQ

-2093 HQPHHSNAAAHQQQ
+2093 HQPHHQQHQQTSSS
-2107 SVASGG
+2107 SVA
-2113 GKFGSKKHSQVLP
+2113 KFGNKKHSQVLP
-2126 NVEEYQANIAAS
+2126 NVEEYQANIAS
-2138 NIRMNP
+2138 NIRINP

-2199 STIVNPHDSHF
+2199 STIMNPHDNHF

-2224 KDGHHQH
+2224 KEVGGQLQ
-2231 SGSAS
+2231 GAS
-2236 GGGAGGGGKSSKRI
+2236 GGAGAGGKSSKRSGI
-2250 TTNPAMRLIRNRI
+2250 ATNPAMRLIRNRI

-2269 IRRTNNMLS
+2269 IRRTNNILS
-2278 SNSNN
+2278 SGGNN

>member
-1 MNADDIYEN
+1 MNSDDIYEN
-10 LPCHEEAL
+10 LPCHTDEAL
-18 RNGNNGDRGIVGS
+18 RNGNGTS
-31 TKIGAHGINTGGDG
+31 TTGNRVSSVMME
-45 DGGGGDGGVMDNGAG
+45 GGGGGGVAG
-60 QQNKMQNNLAL
+60 GRNRPTAEGDEHGEGKVQNNLAL

-87 PLKVLNNGPT
+87 PVKVLNNAPAMQNGNGVGGGGRQN
-97 AATATTATATT
+97 TATANAGTFSGEAERDT
-108 TATTNGNGCGSALT
+108 
-122 PARSQDQ
+122 
-129 DAKIINAELE
+129 KIINAELE

-150 TQMHKKIE
+150 SQMHKKIE

-184 VNNNGSGVPLR
+184 VNSSNG
-195 PDVTIDEEAKL
+195 
-206 AAMVG
+206 
-211 GGSDGKGG
+211 
-219 RAAAAY
+219 AAADHHPEPAGDGADAAGDEPDSSAALAVAAAGGY
-225 KSLAGE
+225 KTLAGE
-231 EEEVKNLDLDTNDSL
+231 EEDKNLDLDINESL
-246 NELEARCNEKLEMLT
+246 NELEARCNEKLEMLAK
-261 NLNRARSSEQR
+261 LNRTRSSTATEQR

-279 QQLEQGSIDLLLLG
+279 QADLLGAQLMVG
-293 GTDGDRAVSEDD
+293 GDEGDAGV
-305 IVPKPSAP
+305 VPKPSAP
-313 PLSAVQTARSKHGKQ
+313 PLSALTTERGSKA
-328 QQQGGGNG
+328 GGGSNNLTDPNAG
-336 VGPFGE
+336 GAGSGE
-342 STDQPII
+342 AII

-375 PPVPGEAASVTTP
+375 PPVPTVGAGVTQSTEGAPTP
-388 SAGPSSGPG
+388 SASSVPPAGPG
-397 GYFGRGQTVGV
+397 GYFARSGQ
-408 PSDSGSQPSGHRS
+408 
-421 SAGAAAAAAGGG
+421 AAAASGVPPTDGGG
-433 DGGLPSLGYLV
+433 HHRGGENGLPSLGYLV

-495 SIILQILSHS
+495 SVILQILSHS
-505 SFVNVT
+505 SYVNST
-511 GPDGAATSS
+511 GSCGVGPPELINLSEV
-520 SVEMSNNLSTTIP
+520 SVEANELQPVN
-533 TVDGDRMAPA
+533 
-543 SETVVTTSND
+543 TSND

-559 QQRATGSPPSPPQQ
+559 QQQLKAEPVLPQPAGESHGSNQPATMDATDGSN
-573 PPHQQQ
+573 
-579 PQMGDMTDDLSEAV
+579 EAV
-593 DRELEAA
+593 DKELEDA
-600 IRTEMQI
+600 IRTEMKI
-607 NERVAEFCSGRK
+607 NERVAEFCSNRK
-619 AKVSRQQSEPVESFS
+619 KVSRQQSEPVESLS

-647 PPSMASKVGSGGG
+647 PPAVAKAGTGNAGAEESND
-660 DEQHEP
+660 DEKL
-666 DGDDGKPEKTMS
+666 DKATMS
-678 PGRPV
+678 PGRPA

-697 SPKKVSPTRQRS
+697 SPKKMSPTKEDGSGKQ
-709 REQEAE
+709 EQLEHHPGT
-715 EDEKKEAEEEKEA
+715 KPTPEEE
-728 EGAREEQTILEGGGE
+728 EQDDTILEGGGE
-743 AIAERDIADFQLDDI
+743 AIAEGDMSDIKLVEDEEEDAVVKSD
-758 VGKALDDEQDGCVQ
+758 VSEKAKQSEPMVTPEQPAARNDS
-772 TKEEEK
+772 EEK
-778 KEEGKQHE
+778 KQHTM
-786 EEESNVKE
+786 
-794 PLRPTKPME
+794 RTTKPME

-816 RQIIADGY
+816 RQVIADGY

-872 IDSIDENYLQDGNL
+872 IDSIDENYIQDGNL
-886 ISTLKGKQATKS
+886 ISTLKGKQVTKS

-904 LANHIHLM
+904 LSNHIHLM

-1031 QYNKIRP
+1031 QYSKIRP
-1038 ILNILLVCNSY
+1038 ILNVLLVCNSY

-1081 VEYAPGGGGGG
+1081 VEYSPLNPCAV
-1092 GGGNG
+1092 
-1097 ALRIFHNSFC
+1097 RIFHNSFC

-1135 TVVADQICPNKLR
+1135 TVVADEICPNKLR

-1158 EYLTSRS
+1158 EYLTSKN

-1201 HDVNLSVRTKHMLD
+1201 NDINLSARTKYMLD
-1215 RFLNGQLNDEFMMF
+1215 RFLNGQLGDDFMIF

-1254 NADTQLSCESSAL
+1254 NADTALSCESSAI

-1298 QKSINLHELQDG
+1298 QKSINLELLDCTG
-1310 SNAAV
+1310 AV
-1315 AAGAAAM
+1315 
-1322 HGFGGGRGAHADCSA
+1322 GGGGGCGGMLDGALLARDGGAGRVSA
-1337 MARQR
+1337 ELARHR
-1342 YSGVPSLGGGGDG
+1342 YSAGPSITSGGVGGGDG
-1355 GSSVLG
+1355 GSSALG

-1369 DRIGSGL
+1369 DRVGSGV

-1443 LTYKQPLKDGTG
+1443 LTYKQPLRDGTG

-1748 HNAVIEAILN
+1748 HNAVMEAILN

-1787 QTLLKY
+1787 QTLLKF

-1802 DSRTTLYILALDN
+1802 DSRTTLYILALEN

-1851 EMVKLLITLGNANV
+1851 EMVKLLITLGNADV

-1968 KMAHPQLNLKSPDE
+1968 KMMHPHLNLKSPDE
-1982 LPPCNSIHNPS
+1982 LPPCSSIHNPS
-1993 PSSGCY
+1993 PSSGY
-1999 PTNPSL
+1999 PNNPNL
-2005 LMPSGSAPPQNASPS
+2005 LMPASGGGGPAMLNVSS
-2020 TVSNNTT
+2020 TNSNTT
-2027 SCSSAQN
+2027 SSTTQN

-2061 GSSNEVPMSFTQQ
+2061 GSSNEQAPMSFTQQ

-2093 HQPHHSNAAAHQQQ
+2093 HQPHHQQQ
-2107 SVASGG
+2107 TSSSSVA
-2113 GKFGSKKHSQVLP
+2113 KFSNKKHSQVLP
-2126 NVEEYQANIAAS
+2126 NVEEYQANIAS
-2138 NIRMNP
+2138 NIRINP

-2199 STIVNPHDSHF
+2199 STIMNPHDNHF

-2224 KDGHHQH
+2224 KE
-2231 SGSAS
+2231 SGQLQGAS
-2236 GGGAGGGGKSSKRI
+2236 GGAGGGGKSSKRSGI
-2250 TTNPAMRLIRNRI
+2250 ATNPAMRLIRNRI

-2278 SNSNN
+2278 SSGNN

>member
-1 MNADDIYEN
+1 MNSDDIYEN
-10 LPCHEEAL
+10 LPCHTDEAL
-18 RNGNNGDRGIVGS
+18 RNGNGTSSTGNRTSTVMEGGAAGEVGGRSRPTTAEGGENGEGKV
-31 TKIGAHGINTGGDG
+31 
-45 DGGGGDGGVMDNGAG
+45 
-60 QQNKMQNNLAL
+60 QNNLAL

-87 PLKVLNNGPT
+87 PVKVLNNAP
-97 AATATTATATT
+97 AMMQ
-108 TATTNGNGCGSALT
+108 NGNGGGGGRQQSGEAADRDT
-122 PARSQDQ
+122 
-129 DAKIINAELE
+129 KIINAELE

-150 TQMHKKIE
+150 SQMHKKIE

-184 VNNNGSGVPLR
+184 VNSNGASVDQHHYQPAGGGGEDE
-195 PDVTIDEEAKL
+195 PDTTSL
-206 AAMVG
+206 AAAVG
-211 GGSDGKGG
+211 G
-219 RAAAAY
+219 Y
-225 KSLAGE
+225 KTLAGE
-231 EEEVKNLDLDTNDSL
+231 EEDKNLDLDINDSL
-246 NELEARCNEKLEMLT
+246 NELEARCNEKLEMLAK
-261 NLNRARSSEQR
+261 LNRTRSSTATEQR

-279 QQLEQGSIDLLLLG
+279 ADLIVMHVG
-293 GTDGDRAVSEDD
+293 GEGEEDAGV
-305 IVPKPSAP
+305 VPKPSAP
-313 PLSAVQTARSKHGKQ
+313 PLSALSTERGSK
-328 QQQGGGNG
+328 GGGNNLADLNAG
-336 VGPFGE
+336 DAGSETV
-342 STDQPII
+342 I

-375 PPVPGEAASVTTP
+375 PPVPPTGAGTTAVTDGVLTP
-388 SAGPSSGPG
+388 SAAGSSVPPTAPG
-397 GYFGRGQTVGV
+397 GYFARSGQMSASGV
-408 PSDSGSQPSGHRS
+408 PPMDGGHHR
-421 SAGAAAAAAGGG
+421 GGG
-433 DGGLPSLGYLV
+433 GENGLPSLGYLV

-505 SFVNVT
+505 SYVNST
-511 GPDGAATSS
+511 GSCGVGQQEIINLSEA
-520 SVEMSNNLSTTIP
+520 SVEANELQPVNS
-533 TVDGDRMAPA
+533 
-543 SETVVTTSND
+543 SND

-559 QQRATGSPPSPPQQ
+559 QQQFKAEPR
-573 PPHQQQ
+573 PHQTDTNESNQ
-579 PQMGDMTDDLSEAV
+579 PAAATEGSRNSNEAV
-593 DRELEAA
+593 DKELEDA
-600 IRTEMQI
+600 IRTEMKI
-607 NERVAEFCSGRK
+607 NERVAEFCSSRK
-619 AKVSRQQSEPVESFS
+619 KVSRQQSEPVESLS
-634 RDREQPNYPYKTH
+634 RDREQPSYPYKTH
-647 PPSMASKVGSGGG
+647 PPAVAKANGAAPAAESN
-660 DEQHEP
+660 
-666 DGDDGKPEKTMS
+666 DGDDENLNKTTMS
-678 PGRPV
+678 PGRPA

-697 SPKKVSPTRQRS
+697 SPKKMSPTKDESASRQER
-709 REQEAE
+709 QEHNAETKPKQE
-715 EDEKKEAEEEKEA
+715 ED
-728 EGAREEQTILEGGGE
+728 IVLEGGGE
-743 AIAERDIADFQLDDI
+743 GIAEGDMSDIKLVEDEEDELKVADSAET
-758 VGKALDDEQDGCVQ
+758 KKQ
-772 TKEEEK
+772 TEEMSKSRKDVEEK
-778 KEEGKQHE
+778 KP
-786 EEESNVKE
+786 SA
-794 PLRPTKPME
+794 PRSTKPME

-816 RQIIADGY
+816 RQVIADGY

-872 IDSIDENYLQDGNL
+872 IDSIDENYIQDGNL
-886 ISTLKGKQATKS
+886 ISTLKGKQVTKS

-904 LANHIHLM
+904 LSNHIHLM

-1031 QYNKIRP
+1031 QYSKIRP
-1038 ILNILLVCNSY
+1038 ILNVLLVCNSY

-1081 VEYAPGGGGGG
+1081 VEYSPINPCAV
-1092 GGGNG
+1092 
-1097 ALRIFHNSFC
+1097 RIFHNSFC

-1135 TVVADQICPNKLR
+1135 TVVADEICPNKLR

-1158 EYLTSRS
+1158 EYLTSKN

-1201 HDVNLSVRTKHMLD
+1201 NDINLSARTKYMLD
-1215 RFLNGQLNDEFMMF
+1215 RFLNGQLNDDFMIF

-1254 NADTQLSCESSAL
+1254 NADTALSCESSAI

-1298 QKSINLHELQDG
+1298 QKSINLELLDCSG
-1310 SNAAV
+1310 AV
-1315 AAGAAAM
+1315 G
-1322 HGFGGGRGAHADCSA
+1322 GVGGGGSMIDGALVGRDGGASRVSSEL
-1337 MARQR
+1337 ARHR
-1342 YSGVPSLGGGGDG
+1342 YSAGPSITGGAGGDG
-1355 GSSVLG
+1355 GSSALG

-1369 DRIGSGL
+1369 DRVGSGV

-1443 LTYKQPLKDGTG
+1443 LTYKQPLRDGTG

-1748 HNAVIEAILN
+1748 HNAVMEAILN

-1787 QTLLKY
+1787 QTLLKF

-1802 DSRTTLYILALDN
+1802 DSRTTLYILALEN

-1836 EGRTALHVSAWQGHA
+1836 EGRTALHVAAWQGHA
-1851 EMVKLLITLGNANV
+1851 EMVKLLITLGNADV

-1956 LENFTKNDLDCG
+1956 LENYTKNDLDCG
-1968 KMAHPQLNLKSPDE
+1968 KMIHPHLNLKSPDE
-1982 LPPCNSIHNPS
+1982 LPPCSSIHNPS
-1993 PSSGCY
+1993 PSSGF
-1999 PTNPSL
+1999 PNNPNL
-2005 LMPSGSAPPQNASPS
+2005 LMPAGGGGGGGGPPILNVSS
-2020 TVSNNTT
+2020 TNSNTT
-2027 SCSSAQN
+2027 SSTTQN

-2061 GSSNEVPMSFTQQ
+2061 GSSNEQAPMSFTQQ

-2093 HQPHHSNAAAHQQQ
+2093 HQPHHQQLTSSSS
-2107 SVASGG
+2107 SVA
-2113 GKFGSKKHSQVLP
+2113 KFSNKKHSQVLP
-2126 NVEEYQANIAAS
+2126 NVEEYQANIAS
-2138 NIRMNP
+2138 NIRINP

-2199 STIVNPHDSHF
+2199 STIMNPHDNHF

-2224 KDGHHQH
+2224 KESSQLQ
-2231 SGSAS
+2231 
-2236 GGGAGGGGKSSKRI
+2236 GAGGASAGAGGKSSKRSGI
-2250 TTNPAMRLIRNRI
+2250 ATNPAMRLIRNRI

-2278 SNSNN
+2278 SGGNN
-2283 QGSSSIGVK
+2283 QGSSSIDVK

>member
-10 LPCHEEAL
+10 LPCHADEAL
-18 RNGNNGDRGIVGS
+18 RNGNHHRASPPD
-31 TKIGAHGINTGGDG
+31 GAAGE
-45 DGGGGDGGVMDNGAG
+45 GGGDGRVRTSVCSEENGSG
-60 QQNKMQNNLAL
+60 KLQNNLAL

-87 PLKVLNNGPT
+87 PAKLLNNG
-97 AATATTATATT
+97 TTAGTQA
-108 TATTNGNGCGSALT
+108 NGNGGCGA
-122 PARSQDQ
+122 PASSGAGSSGEPDRDT
-129 DAKIINAELE
+129 KIINAELE
-139 DRRIRD
+139 DKRIRD

-150 TQMHKKIE
+150 SQMHKKIE
-158 LHKTYQ
+158 LHRTYQ

-184 VNNNGSGVPLR
+184 VNNNGGGGV
-195 PDVTIDEEAKL
+195 EEADRQGGDGTDEGGAGSSLVTTNAATAGGYKTL
-206 AAMVG
+206 A
-211 GGSDGKGG
+211 S
-219 RAAAAY
+219 
-225 KSLAGE
+225 E
-231 EEEVKNLDLDTNDSL
+231 EEDNNLDLDINESL

-261 NLNRARSSEQR
+261 NLNRGRGPGSATIEQR

-279 QQLEQGSIDLLLLG
+279 A
-293 GTDGDRAVSEDD
+293 DGDVVGAAGV
-305 IVPKPSAP
+305 VPKPSAP
-313 PLSAVQTARSKHGKQ
+313 PLSAVQTERGAKR
-328 QQQGGGNG
+328 GGAFGNDLGAGG
-336 VGPFGE
+336 VNE
-342 STDQPII
+342 TAMI

-362 AMCLEQRISKKPV
+362 AMCLEQRVAKKPV
-375 PPVPGEAASVTTP
+375 PPVPTGAPHEGTTP
-388 SAGPSSGPG
+388 TPSVPGPG
-397 GYFGRGQTVGV
+397 GFFARQA
-408 PSDSGSQPSGHRS
+408 SSSGAP
-421 SAGAAAAAAGGG
+421 GAAGIPPDGSGGAAGVHRGG
-433 DGGLPSLGYLV
+433 ENGPPSLGYLV

-453 SICNDIIEGTSGTK
+453 SICNDIIEGTSGTR

-505 SFVNVT
+505 SFVTSGGAGGGVT
-511 GPDGAATSS
+511 QEIA
-520 SVEMSNNLSTTIP
+520 NLSSTIS
-533 TVDGDRMAPA
+533 VDEP
-543 SETVVTTSND
+543 VNTSND

-559 QQRATGSPPSPPQQ
+559 QQQQGVALKAHDGEEDLKPPATG
-573 PPHQQQ
+573 
-579 PQMGDMTDDLSEAV
+579 
-593 DRELEAA
+593 RELPSQTVDKKEVEDA
-600 IRTEMQI
+600 IRTEMKI
-607 NERVAEFCSGRK
+607 NERVAEFCSGSGGERK
-619 AKVSRQQSEPVESFS
+619 KVSRQQSEPVESLS
-634 RDREQPNYPYKTH
+634 RDREQPAYLYKTH
-647 PPSMASKVGSGGG
+647 PPPVAKGGATTEPESGV
-660 DEQHEP
+660 DERA
-666 DGDDGKPEKTMS
+666 EKSTMS
-678 PGRPV
+678 PGRPA

-697 SPKKVSPTRQRS
+697 SPKKVLSPSGERQGS
-709 REQEAE
+709 DEEQ
-715 EDEKKEAEEEKEA
+715 DKPKQVQTKKDEEE
-728 EGAREEQTILEGGGE
+728 TILEGGGE
-743 AIAERDIADFQLDDI
+743 AIAEGDMSDIKMED
-758 VGKALDDEQDGCVQ
+758 
-772 TKEEEK
+772 
-778 KEEGKQHE
+778 EEGE
-786 EEESNVKE
+786 VKE
-794 PLRPTKPME
+794 AVVVATTEGAESTERRSPSKAARPVVEKPME
-803 TSIPPPLP
+803 TSSIPPPLP
-811 KSKNC
+811 KLKNC
-816 RQIIADGY
+816 RQVIADGY

-866 NALLLL
+866 SALLLL
-872 IDSIDENYLQDGNL
+872 IDSIDENYIQDGNL

-904 LANHIHLM
+904 LSNHIHLM

-1038 ILNILLVCNSY
+1038 ILNVLLVCNSY

-1081 VEYAPGGGGGG
+1081 VEYSPANPC
-1092 GGGNG
+1092 
-1097 ALRIFHNSFC
+1097 AVRIFHNSFC

-1158 EYLTSRS
+1158 EYLTSRN

-1175 ETKSNLSDCFYTNL
+1175 ETKSNLADCFYTNL

-1201 HDVNLSVRTKHMLD
+1201 NDINLSARTKYMLE
-1215 RFLNGQLNDEFMMF
+1215 RFLDGLLNDDFMIF
-1229 LNDFFKPNLPTDCKV
+1229 LSDFFKPNLPTDCKV

-1254 NADTQLSCESSAL
+1254 NADTALSCESSAI

-1298 QKSINLHELQDG
+1298 QKSINLELECNGAGGMAG
-1310 SNAAV
+1310 S
-1315 AAGAAAM
+1315 AGAGMLLDVGMIGGAS
-1322 HGFGGGRGAHADCSA
+1322 GRDVVSGGGASGL
-1337 MARQR
+1337 ARHR
-1342 YSGVPSLGGGGDG
+1342 YSAGPSLTGGDG
-1355 GSSVLG
+1355 GSSALG

-1369 DRIGSGL
+1369 DRVGSGV
-1376 QCDMFE
+1376 QCDIFE

-1443 LTYKQPLKDGTG
+1443 LTYKQPLRDGTG

-1474 SASWGGHTEV
+1474 SASWGGHTDV

-1614 EGNAEICEL
+1614 EGNSEICEL

-1748 HNAVIEAILN
+1748 HNAVMEAILN

-1802 DSRTTLYILALDN
+1802 DSRTTLYILALEN

-1836 EGRTALHVSAWQGHA
+1836 EGRTALHVAAWQGHA
-1851 EMVKLLITLGNANV
+1851 EMVKLLITLGNADV

-1968 KMAHPQLNLKSPDE
+1968 KMMHPHLNLKSPDE
-1982 LPPCNSIHNPS
+1982 LPPCSSIHNPS
-1993 PSSGCY
+1993 PSSGY
-1999 PTNPSL
+1999 PNNPSL
-2005 LMPSGSAPPQNASPS
+2005 LMPGGGGGGAMLNASS
-2020 TVSNNTT
+2020 TNSNTT
-2027 SCSSAQN
+2027 SSTTQNN

-2061 GSSNEVPMSFTQQ
+2061 GSSNEQAPMSFTQQ

-2093 HQPHHSNAAAHQQQ
+2093 HQPHHQQQ
-2107 SVASGG
+2107 AAVA
-2113 GKFGSKKHSQVLP
+2113 KFGSKKHSQVLP
-2126 NVEEYQANIAAS
+2126 NVEEYQANIAS

-2199 STIVNPHDSHF
+2199 STIMNPHDNHF

-2224 KDGHHQH
+2224 KESQQQAG
-2231 SGSAS
+2231 SGA
-2236 GGGAGGGGKSSKRI
+2236 AGGGGKSSKRSGI
-2250 TTNPAMRLIRNRI
+2250 ATNPAMRLIRNRI

-2278 SNSNN
+2278 SGGNN

>member
-1 MNADDIYEN
+1 MSVNGKAATATSNGKISTDEIYEN
-10 LPCHEEAL
+10 LPCHERM
-18 RNGNNGDRGIVGS
+18 RN
-31 TKIGAHGINTGGDG
+31 
-45 DGGGGDGGVMDNGAG
+45 GGGDDPRPSAPCLDEESIGSASGGTGGRAAAA
-60 QQNKMQNNLAL
+60 QQLPTGENNNKIQNNIAML
-71 NSKDMLYA
+71 SKDSLYA

-87 PLKVLNNGPT
+87 QPKPQGAMPKGRPPVPTRTSSNTNSQVANVDDNLNNSSCSS
-97 AATATTATATT
+97 AAD
-108 TATTNGNGCGSALT
+108 
-122 PARSQDQ
+122 RDV
-129 DAKIINAELE
+129 KIINAELE

-158 LHKTYQ
+158 LHKEYQ

-174 EHFADLVQRN
+174 EHFVNLVQQN
-184 VNNNGSGVPLR
+184 VLNDSLNDHHPEN
-195 PDVTIDEEAKL
+195 IDQSLLGYKTL
-206 AAMVG
+206 AN
-211 GGSDGKGG
+211 
-219 RAAAAY
+219 
-225 KSLAGE
+225 E
-231 EEEVKNLDLDTNDSL
+231 EEDKNLDLNVNESL
-246 NELEARCNEKLEMLT
+246 DELEAKCNEKLEMLT
-261 NLNRARSSEQR
+261 NLHRNRSTER

-279 QQLEQGSIDLLLLG
+279 LDMGEPLATNPPSLEQKPVLVNGRNIRNGRSQEVALH
-293 GTDGDRAVSEDD
+293 TDVS
-305 IVPKPSAP
+305 AY
-313 PLSAVQTARSKHGKQ
+313 
-328 QQQGGGNG
+328 
-336 VGPFGE
+336 
-342 STDQPII
+342 
-349 SAHLNREWVLKKI
+349 LNREWVLKKI
-362 AMCLEQRISKKPV
+362 AMSLEQRASKKPIPV
-375 PPVPGEAASVTTP
+375 PPGAAD
-388 SAGPSSGPG
+388 
-397 GYFGRGQTVGV
+397 GV
-408 PSDSGSQPSGHRS
+408 PSSSSGFFPRATSTHQAPNR
-421 SAGAAAAAAGGG
+421 AL
-433 DGGLPSLGYLV
+433 DVPSLGYLV

-453 SICNDIIEGTSGTK
+453 SICNDIIDGTSGTK

-505 SFVNVT
+505 SFICPPNGSANNTIAANDLISNEHESEPKTSSNDALPEV
-511 GPDGAATSS
+511 DQQQLATS
-520 SVEMSNNLSTTIP
+520 
-533 TVDGDRMAPA
+533 DGEPA
-543 SETVVTTSND
+543 K
-553 CLPEAD
+553 
-559 QQRATGSPPSPPQQ
+559 ATEEK
-573 PPHQQQ
+573 
-579 PQMGDMTDDLSEAV
+579 DIEYDKELEDVILSEIK
-593 DRELEAA
+593 L
-600 IRTEMQI
+600 
-607 NERVAEFCSGRK
+607 NERVAEFCSK
-619 AKVSRQQSEPVESFS
+619 KKVCRQQSEPVESLS
-634 RDREQPNYPYKTH
+634 RDKETSSYPYTTH
-647 PPSMASKVGSGGG
+647 PPLLKNSAESI
-660 DEQHEP
+660 
-666 DGDDGKPEKTMS
+666 EKRDKSMS
-678 PGRPV
+678 PSKP
-683 KVSKIPIAIGSTIR
+683 KVSKIPVAIGSNIR
-697 SPKKVSPTRQRS
+697 SPTKVNTPK
-709 REQEAE
+709 
-715 EDEKKEAEEEKEA
+715 EDEQSKQEPEEEEILDGA
-728 EGAREEQTILEGGGE
+728 GEG
-743 AIAERDIADFQLDDI
+743 IADMSDI
-758 VGKALDDEQDGCVQ
+758 KLDDEIGQDINEDVTMEIKEQEEVQ
-772 TKEEEK
+772 KKIDEAPPEEPP
-778 KEEGKQHE
+778 KQVE
-786 EEESNVKE
+786 N
-794 PLRPTKPME
+794 TKPSPPEQVMLE
-803 TSIPPPLP
+803 SSIPPPLP
-811 KSKNC
+811 KLKNC
-816 RQIIADGY
+816 RQVIADGY

-834 FESLT
+834 FESIT

-854 ILFPLLELCPPK
+854 ILFPLLELSPPK

-872 IDSIDENYLQDGNL
+872 IDSIDENYIQDGNL
-886 ISTLKGKQATKS
+886 ISTLKGKQITKS

-904 LANHIHLM
+904 LSNHIHLM

-986 GCLLYLYKVLNGIR
+986 GCLLYLYKVLTGIK

-1038 ILNILLVCNSY
+1038 ILNVLLVCNNY
-1049 VDKYFIYNCL
+1049 VDKYFLYNCL
-1059 RTHNYTLEMEDF
+1059 RTHNYTLEMDEF
-1071 ERRLELMRNI
+1071 EKRLDLMRNI
-1081 VEYAPGGGGGG
+1081 IEYSPR
-1092 GGGNG
+1092 NPY
-1097 ALRIFHNSFC
+1097 ALKIFHNSFC

-1135 TVVADQICPNKLR
+1135 TMVADQLCPNKLR

-1158 EYLTSRS
+1158 EYLTNKNIN
-1165 VDLDL
+1165 LDL

-1194 MCEDECR
+1194 LCEDECKT
-1201 HDVNLSVRTKHMLD
+1201 DVNLASKTRVMLERYLD
-1215 RFLNGQLNDEFMMF
+1215 VELNDEFIGF

-1254 NADTQLSCESSAL
+1254 NADTVLSCESSAI

-1298 QKSINLHELQDG
+1298 QKSINLDLQC
-1310 SNAAV
+1310 V
-1315 AAGAAAM
+1315 ATVATG
-1322 HGFGGGRGAHADCSA
+1322 
-1337 MARQR
+1337 
-1342 YSGVPSLGGGGDG
+1342 SGVAGHNAMDRYDAHDVDRCESGVAGE
-1355 GSSVLG
+1355 GSAIG

-1369 DRIGSGL
+1369 DRV
-1376 QCDMFE
+1376 QYDMFDAE
-1382 GEMHKGKALIHILAN
+1382 LHKGKALIHILAN

-1435 HQEIVKLL
+1435 HIEIVKLL
-1443 LTYKQPLKDGTG
+1443 LHYKQPLNDGTG
-1455 RYRMIDVNHAD
+1455 RYRKIDVNHAD

-1474 SASWGGHTEV
+1474 SASWGGHTDV
-1484 VKLLIET
+1484 VKLLIES
-1491 GVCAIDRADKEGRT
+1491 GACAIDRADKEGRT

-1553 ILLENGADVNHTDLD
+1553 ILLESGADVNHTDLD

-1585 RVISTLLEYGANTDQ
+1585 KVISTLLEYGANTDQ

-1614 EGNAEICEL
+1614 EGNSEICEL

-1628 ADPDMADN
+1628 ADPDMADH

-1716 ADICVQLLESG
+1716 GDICIQLLESG

-1758 IHRPCIDQRAHDG
+1758 VHRPCIDQRAHDG
-1771 KTAFRLACLE
+1771 KTAFRLACLDG
-1781 EHFECI
+1781 HFECV
-1787 QTLLKY
+1787 QTLLKF
-1793 GCDINSKDA
+1793 GCDVNSKDA
-1802 DSRTTLYILALDN
+1802 DSRTTLYILALEN
-1815 KLKAVKFLLEYSNAD
+1815 KLKVVKFLLEYSNAD
-1830 VNIPDS
+1830 VNVPDS
-1836 EGRTALHVSAWQGHA
+1836 EGRSALHVASWQGHA
-1851 EMVKLLITLGNANV
+1851 EMVKLLITLGNADV

-1893 YGAVPDHA
+1893 YGAIPDHA

-1921 SYLLKYGANPY
+1921 TYLLKYGANPY

-1956 LENFTKNDLDCG
+1956 LENYTKNDLDGG
-1968 KMAHPQLNLKSPDE
+1968 KMIPQGLNLKSPDE
-1982 LPPCNSIHNPS
+1982 LPPASSIHNPS
-1993 PSSGCY
+1993 PSG
-1999 PTNPSL
+1999 PFPNPNL
-2005 LMPSGSAPPQNASPS
+2005 LMPNNAAAAATNSSTQNS
-2020 TVSNNTT
+2020 
-2027 SCSSAQN
+2027 
-2034 NNFYENTMHSDTS
+2034 NFYENTMQSDNS

-2061 GSSNEVPMSFTQQ
+2061 GSSNEQAPMSFTQQ

-2093 HQPHHSNAAAHQQQ
+2093 HQPHNQGA
-2107 SVASGG
+2107 ASGG
-2113 GKFGSKKHSQVLP
+2113 SINKYGAKKHSQMLP
-2126 NVEEYQANIAAS
+2126 NVEEYQSNVAS
-2138 NIRMNP
+2138 SIRMNP

-2161 PPHSPSSE
+2161 PPHSPSSD
-2169 ISSPGQNQPPSSLAL
+2169 ISSPGQGQPPSSLAL

-2199 STIVNPHDSHF
+2199 STIMNPADNHF

-2224 KDGHHQH
+2224 KEQQP
-2231 SGSAS
+2231 
-2236 GGGAGGGGKSSKRI
+2236 GGKSSKRSGI
-2250 TTNPAMRLIRNRI
+2250 ATNPAMRLIRNRI

-2278 SNSNN
+2278 SGGSG